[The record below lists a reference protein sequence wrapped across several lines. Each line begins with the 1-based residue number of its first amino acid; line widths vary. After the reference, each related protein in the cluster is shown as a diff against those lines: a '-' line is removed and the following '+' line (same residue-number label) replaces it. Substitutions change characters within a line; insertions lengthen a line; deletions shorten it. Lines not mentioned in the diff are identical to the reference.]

1 MTGQVLSLLQMAK
14 APSHPSRYADAAL
27 VIIDAQREYSEGS
40 LPLPNVAAATAEIA
54 KLLGIARAQGVP
66 VFHVV
71 HHAPAG
77 RGLFDESGPL
87 VEILPQLKPAD
98 GETIIIKRLPNSFAG
113 TDLAGKLKATG
124 RREIVICGFMTHM
137 CVSATARAALDLGF
151 RNTVVA
157 AATGTRA
164 LPDPLGGE
172 PLSAEAVGRAAL
184 VELADRF
191 SIVIRDSAAWQAGQ
205 G

>member
-1 MTGQVLSLLQMAK
+1 MAAQVLSLLQMAK
-14 APSHPSRYADAAL
+14 APNHPSRYADAAL
-27 VIIDAQREYSEGS
+27 VIIDAQREYAEGG
-40 LPLPNVAAATAEIA
+40 LPLPGVAAATDEIA
-54 KLLGIARAQGVP
+54 KLLSVARQQGMP

-71 HHAPAG
+71 HHG
-77 RGLFDESGPL
+77 RGLFDESGPMA
-87 VEILPQLKPAD
+87 EILPQVQPAA
-98 GETIIIKRLPNSFAG
+98 GEAVVIKRLPNAFAG
-113 TDLAGKLKATG
+113 TDLAEQLKASG
-124 RREIVICGFMTHM
+124 RKEIVICGFMTHM
-137 CVSATARAALDLGF
+137 CISATARAALDLGI
-151 RNTVVA
+151 RNTIVA

-191 SIVIRDSAAWQAGQ
+191 SIVVRDCAAWQAGQ